1 LKEGINAKKAQEASK
16 LILTCFGLHNFF
28 VAHDLEDGKWTESG
42 ASDSE
47 MAADNNTLDHVGLI
61 EKGNNSRTATVMSS
75 SKEQQDEYRR
85 LELALIRCISAKQKK
100 EKNQELIALLSIHS
114 GSSLTSSALLLLSS
128 FA

>member
-1 LKEGINAKKAQEASK
+1 LKKGLNAKKAQDAIK
-16 LILTCFGLHNFF
+16 LILTCFGLHNVF

-47 MAADNNTLDHVGLI
+47 MAADNNTLDHGGLI

-100 EKNQELIALLSIHS
+100 EKNQELIALLNIHS